1 MSPVAIFKLLK
12 AAKTVRDYVVR
23 ENGLDLQ
30 IDAMH
35 KRVAKLEK
43 NSHPPKSYIDC
54 DRCSAKIKQY
64 EGTD

>member
-1 MSPVAIFKLLK
+1 MSPVMK
-12 AAKTVRDYVVR
+12 AEFTSDPDVRDYVVR

-30 IDAMH
+30 MEAMH

-43 NSHPPKSYIDC
+43 NSHPPKSYIVC